1 MRPDFSQRS
10 AAAELMDADDIPY
23 AVFRGCLDDLAK
35 ANAWTLGF
43 RPTLDF
49 VEGLHRDGRLPTG
62 RPVIILDAGSGGGDL
77 LAALDRWASRHGIP
91 VRLVGVDLNPW
102 SAMTARSRFPRVA
115 ADWVTGDIF
124 EYDGPVDIVTSC
136 LFTHHLPDARV
147 AGFLRWM
154 ESRASTA
161 WFVNDLHRH
170 PFAYYGFGLLA
181 RLMRWHRFVRHD
193 GPVSIARAFQASDW
207 PALLAQ
213 AGLAKDA
220 AKVRWRFPFRLCVER
235 VK

>member
-1 MRPDFSQRS
+1 
-10 AAAELMDADDIPY
+10 
-23 AVFRGCLDDLAK
+23 
-35 ANAWTLGF
+35 
-43 RPTLDF
+43 
-49 VEGLHRDGRLPTG
+49 
-62 RPVIILDAGSGGGDL
+62 
-77 LAALDRWASRHGIP
+77 
-91 VRLVGVDLNPW
+91 
-102 SAMTARSRFPRVA
+102 
-115 ADWVTGDIF
+115 
-124 EYDGPVDIVTSC
+124 
-136 LFTHHLPDARV
+136 
-147 AGFLRWM
+147 M